1 MTNSAQ
7 HPSLNIETRDVIRQ
21 FDRRQN
27 SSQAEFLHG
36 EIAQR
41 MFDRL
46 KLIKLDPK
54 TILDAG
60 CGSGRRMAALM
71 QRYPNATQMI
81 GQDLSIRACDLAAKQ
96 HLSHGW
102 RKILGALKQNKPQ
115 ITFLINDLAHSAIP
129 PESVD
134 LVWSNL
140 ALHWH
145 PEPHRVLNEW
155 GRVLKAGGLAFFSSY
170 GPGTLIQVKEA
181 IKTAGLVTESMPFVD
196 MHDFGDLL
204 LESGFADPVMDQ
216 ETLTLTYK
224 NGLDLLKDI
233 SALGGNAAKN
243 RPAGLVTPRWR
254 QRLVQAIEA
263 QRRDTGLIHLTIE
276 VAYGHAWRSHTLKR
290 GNETRISLDSIKR
303 ST

>member
-7 HPSLNIETRDVIRQ
+7 HPTLNIETRDVIRQ

-27 SSQAEFLHG
+27 SLSAEFLQG

-54 TILDAG
+54 TLLDAG
-60 CGSGRRMAALM
+60 CGSGRRIAALM
-71 QRYPNATQMI
+71 LRYPNATRII
-81 GQDLSIRACDLAAKQ
+81 GQDLSTKACDLAAKQ
-96 HLSHGW
+96 FVTQGW
-102 RKILGALKQNKPQ
+102 RKILGGFKQNKPQ
-115 ITFLINDLAHSAIP
+115 IEFLIHDLARSTIA
-129 PESVD
+129 PESID

-155 GRVLKAGGLAFFSSY
+155 GRILKAGGLAFFSSY
-170 GPGTLIQVKEA
+170 GPGTLIEVREA
-181 IKTAGLVTESMPFVD
+181 IKTAGLHTESMPFVD

-204 LESGFADPVMDQ
+204 IESGFADPVMDQ

-224 NGLDLLKDI
+224 NGHDLLKDVA
-233 SALGGNAAKN
+233 ALGGNAAKN
-243 RPAGLVTPRWR
+243 RHAGLVTPRWR
-254 QRLVQAIEA
+254 QRLIQVLEA
-263 QRRDTGLIHLTIE
+263 QRQDSGLIHLTIE

-303 ST
+303 SK

>member
-7 HPSLNIETRDVIRQ
+7 HPTLNIETRDVTRQ
-21 FDRRQN
+21 FDRRLN
-27 SSQAEFLHG
+27 STQAEFLQG

-46 KLIKLDPK
+46 NLIKLAPQ
-54 TILDAG
+54 TVLDAG
-60 CGSGRRMAALM
+60 CGSGRRIAALM
-71 QRYPNATQMI
+71 LRYPNATRII
-81 GQDLSIRACDLAAKQ
+81 GQDLSTKACDLAAKQ
-96 HLSHGW
+96 HVTKGW
-102 RKILGALKQNKPQ
+102 RKILGGFKQNTPQ
-115 ITFLINDLAHSAIP
+115 VEFLMHDLASSTIA

-155 GRVLKAGGLAFFSSY
+155 GRILKAGGLAFFSSY
-170 GPGTLIQVKEA
+170 GPGTLIEVREA
-181 IKTAGLVTESMPFVD
+181 IKTAGLRTESMPFVD

-204 LESGFADPVMDQ
+204 IESGFADPVMDQ

-224 NGLDLLKDI
+224 TGIDLLKDI

-243 RPAGLVTPRWR
+243 RQPGLVTPRWR
-254 QRLVQAIEA
+254 EKLIHALEA
-263 QRRDTGLIHLTIE
+263 QRQDTGLIHLTIE

-303 ST
+303 SK

>member
-7 HPSLNIETRDVIRQ
+7 YPTLNIETRDVIRQ

-27 SSQAEFLHG
+27 SSRAEFLHG

-46 KLIKLDPK
+46 NLIKLNPK
-54 TILDAG
+54 ALLDAG
-60 CGSGRRMAALM
+60 CGSGRRIAALM
-71 QRYPNATQMI
+71 LRYPNATHII
-81 GQDLSIRACDLAAKQ
+81 GQDLSTLACNLAAKQ
-96 HLSHGW
+96 HVSQGW
-102 RKILGALKQNKPQ
+102 RKILGRLKQNKPQ
-115 ITFLINDLAHSAIP
+115 VEFLVHDLASTTIS
-129 PESVD
+129 PESID

-170 GPGTLIQVKEA
+170 GPGTLIEVREA
-181 IKTAGLVTESMPFVD
+181 IKASGLQTESMPFVD

-204 LESGFADPVMDQ
+204 IESGFADPVMDQ

-224 NGLDLLKDI
+224 NGIDLLKDI

-243 RPAGLVTPRWR
+243 RRAGLVNPRWR
-254 QRLVQAIEA
+254 QQLVQALET
-263 QRRDTGLIHLTIE
+263 QRQDTGLIHLTIE
-276 VAYGHAWRSHTLKR
+276 VAYGHAWRSTTLKR
-290 GNETRISLDSIKR
+290 GNETRISLDAIKR
-303 ST
+303 SK